1 MSHLSNFIQTLRR
14 PRLLKRQS
22 SILRLSLACIIAA
35 GLPACSTSYEVGGDP
50 NLSVVAA
57 NDLPAPSIADFT
69 AVSRPYLV
77 GPFDRLTIDVFGIEE
92 LTQRDVQVDA
102 AGRISFPLAGVLQ
115 VSGQTPGDIET
126 LLANRLREAY
136 VRNPQVTVNLKEA
149 VSQVVTV
156 AGEVKKPGLYPVMGR
171 MTLLQ
176 AIARAEGTGEFSDLE
191 SVVIF
196 RTIQGRRLAA
206 LYDVRAIQRGAYADP
221 EIYPN
226 DVVMIGD
233 NASRRLFKDLLTG
246 LSLVSGP
253 LVIAIDRFAN

>member
-1 MSHLSNFIQTLRR
+1 MS
-14 PRLLKRQS
+14 KRQS
-22 SILRLSLACIIAA
+22 SILRLALACTFAA
-35 GLPACSTSYEVGGDP
+35 GLSACSTHYELGGDP
-50 NLSVVAA
+50 DLSVVPA
-57 NDLPAPSIADFT
+57 NELPAPSIADFT
-69 AVSRPYLV
+69 AVSRPYIV

-92 LTQRDVQVDA
+92 LTEREVQVDA
-102 AGRISFPLAGVLQ
+102 AGRISFPLAGVVQ
-115 VSGQTPGDIET
+115 VSGQTPGEIEG
-126 LLANRLREAY
+126 LLAERLRQSY

-156 AGEVKKPGLYPVMGR
+156 GGQVKKPGLYPVMGR

-176 AIARAEGTGEFSDLE
+176 AIARAEGSGEFSDLQN
-191 SVVIF
+191 VVVF
-196 RTIQGRRLAA
+196 RTIEGRRLAA

-233 NASRRLFKDLLTG
+233 DASSRLFRDVLTG

>member
-1 MSHLSNFIQTLRR
+1 MFSMYQIFRGPCL
-14 PRLLKRQS
+14 PKRQS
-22 SILRLSLACIIAA
+22 SVLKVAFLCAMAA
-35 GLPACSTSYEVGGDP
+35 GLSACGAKRELGGDP
-50 NLSVVAA
+50 ELSVVQA
-57 NDLPAPSIADFT
+57 NELPAPSIADFT
-69 AVSRPYLV
+69 AVSRPYIV

-92 LTQRDVQVDA
+92 LTERDVQVDA
-102 AGRISFPLAGVLQ
+102 AGRISFPLAGVVQ
-115 VSGQTPGDIET
+115 VSGQTPGEIEA
-126 LLANRLREAY
+126 LLAQRLQQAF

-176 AIARAEGTGEFSDLE
+176 AIARAEGTGEFSDLQ
-191 SVVIF
+191 SVVVF
-196 RTIQGRRLAA
+196 RTVSGRRLAA
-206 LYDVRAIQRGAYADP
+206 LYDVRAIQRGAYGDP

-226 DVVMIGD
+226 DVIMIGD
-233 NASRRLFKDLLTG
+233 NASRRLFKDVLTS

>member
-1 MSHLSNFIQTLRR
+1 MGA
-14 PRLLKRQS
+14 
-22 SILRLSLACIIAA
+22 LAL
-35 GLPACSTSYEVGGDP
+35 GLPACGPSREIGGDP
-50 NLSVVAA
+50 DLSVVQA
-57 NDLPAPSIADFT
+57 NELPAPSIADFT
-69 AVSRPYLV
+69 AVSRPYIV

-92 LTQRDVQVDA
+92 LTEREVQVDA
-102 AGRISFPLAGVLQ
+102 AGRISFPLAGVVQ
-115 VSGQTPGDIET
+115 VSGQTPGEIEG
-126 LLANRLREAY
+126 LLAERLRQAY
-136 VRNPQVTVNLKEA
+136 VRSPQVTVNLKEA

-176 AIARAEGTGEFSDLE
+176 AIARAEGTGEFSDLQ
-191 SVVIF
+191 SVVVF

-206 LYDVRAIQRGAYADP
+206 LYNVDAIQRGAYADP

-233 NASRRLFKDLLTG
+233 NNARRVFRDVLTT

-253 LVIAIDRFAN
+253 LVIALDRFGR